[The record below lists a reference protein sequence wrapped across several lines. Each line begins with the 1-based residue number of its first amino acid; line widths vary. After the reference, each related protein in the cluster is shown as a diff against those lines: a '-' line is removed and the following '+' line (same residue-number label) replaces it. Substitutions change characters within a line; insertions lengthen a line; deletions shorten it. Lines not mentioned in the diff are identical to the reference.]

1 MKKIYVGAAY
11 YPEMWEESEVD
22 RDIVRMKEAGVN
34 VVRVAEFA
42 WGKMEPEEGKFDL
55 GWLERAVDK
64 LYQAGID
71 VIMCT
76 PTCTPPRWLLNKYPE
91 TRTVYADGTRTE
103 VFAAS
108 YHSSV
113 GVRPIR
119 LRYSV
124 GAPCLK
130 SLTIWPTWSK
140 SISFSVPRYP
150 RRAFLPACW

>member
-55 GWLERAVDK
+55 GWLERVVDK

-76 PTCTPPRWLLNKYPE
+76 PTCTPPRWLLDKYPE

-103 VFAAS
+103 VFS
-108 YHSSV
+108 RCHPCKSSPV
-113 GVRPIR
+113 MREKNRIIVAE
-119 LRYSV
+119 L
-124 GAPCLK
+124 A
-130 SLTIWPTWSK
+130 
-140 SISFSVPRYP
+140 
-150 RRAFLPACW
+150 